1 MLCCCF
7 LCTGGRGGGWGG
19 AKPANESQREE
30 EGTGRGNT
38 GASWKC
44 VAPAQEIMT
53 KNPPPR
59 QVSRGLANQQS
70 FSEVRRGATRSSR
83 RSTTSCN
90 QATQPCLPDSV
101 IAPCTPPRFF
111 FPFRSFH
118 AFLRA
123 KTQLKEKS
131 PIIIKVSS
139 VKWFP
144 GIHQLCFFFWFFFS
158 VRIEALDLVI
168 KGFFEKTTSEREEF
182 RMNVLLKF
190 MHRTLKMYFKPLD
203 NVQKRAFIFNDVKL
217 IVVFEKKKKKKKMT
231 SSQSTGRTKVWILPE
246 FIYSIRRV
254 SYAAENGKRIHQLV
268 VKTCRKVFTVPK
280 KPASW
285 IQHPPKR
292 ITVVL
297 YCHASV
303 SFRFSNDGYPL
314 WY

>member
-1 MLCCCF
+1 
-7 LCTGGRGGGWGG
+7 
-19 AKPANESQREE
+19 
-30 EGTGRGNT
+30 
-38 GASWKC
+38 
-44 VAPAQEIMT
+44 MT

-90 QATQPCLPDSV
+90 QATQPCLPDNV

-111 FPFRSFH
+111 SFSVVSCIPSCENTIKGEITNH
-118 AFLRA
+118 HQGFVSEVISWNSSTFFL
-123 KTQLKEKS
+123 
-131 PIIIKVSS
+131 
-139 VKWFP
+139 
-144 GIHQLCFFFWFFFS
+144 FS

-231 SSQSTGRTKVWILPE
+231 SSQSTGRTKV
-246 FIYSIRRV
+246 
-254 SYAAENGKRIHQLV
+254 
-268 VKTCRKVFTVPK
+268 
-280 KPASW
+280 
-285 IQHPPKR
+285 
-292 ITVVL
+292 
-297 YCHASV
+297 
-303 SFRFSNDGYPL
+303 
-314 WY
+314 